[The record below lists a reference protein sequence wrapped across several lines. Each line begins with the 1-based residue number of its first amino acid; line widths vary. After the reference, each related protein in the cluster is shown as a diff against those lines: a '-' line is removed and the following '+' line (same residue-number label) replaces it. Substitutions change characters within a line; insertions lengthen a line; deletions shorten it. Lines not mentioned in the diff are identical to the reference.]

1 MIANEKARKKTDP
14 IRDSLIKNYRLTY
27 GKTRHCPMFVCVFV
41 PFVCFS
47 KAQLMPVLVQIKIR
61 KKYKKM
67 VVVFSESLVVVLCP
81 FWYFL

>member
-1 MIANEKARKKTDP
+1 M
-14 IRDSLIKNYRLTY
+14 
-27 GKTRHCPMFVCVFV
+27 GKPAIVPHVCVFV